1 MRWSRKTGTVQ
12 TILAT
17 VWVAAWAI
25 VGATALV
32 VSASRADETSID
44 IGRGL
49 AEQICA
55 RCHAIG
61 PGGESAHPDAPAFR
75 TLHERYPVD
84 ALEEALTEGI
94 VTGHPD
100 MPEVSFD
107 AEDAGALIDY
117 MISVQE
123 W

>member
-1 MRWSRKTGTVQ
+1 MGTVL
-12 TILAT
+12 TMLAT
-17 VWVAAWAI
+17 ACAI
-25 VGATALV
+25 P
-32 VSASRADETSID
+32 ASRADEASID
-44 IGRGL
+44 RGRGL

-61 PGGESAHPDAPAFR
+61 ADGDSTHPDAPAFR
-75 TLHERYPVD
+75 ILHERYPVN

-107 AEDAGALIDY
+107 VDDAGALIDY
-117 MISVQE
+117 MISVQQ

>member
-1 MRWSRKTGTVQ
+1 M
-12 TILAT
+12 LAT
-17 VWVAAWAI
+17 VWVAASVTVWA
-25 VGATALV
+25 VP
-32 VSASRADETSID
+32 ASRADETSID

-61 PGGESAHPDAPAFR
+61 PGGESTHPDAPPFR
-75 TLHERYPVD
+75 TLHERYPVN

-100 MPEVSFD
+100 MPEVSFE